1 MRALPFAAFS
11 LLLLPGMGCINLDL
25 ANGKENVFESEVDAN
40 GAGFRKKNIKFKQII
55 TLDPSVDEQV
65 GGAFAV
71 DTINFEPLKIEF
83 AYLLEEMNR
92 LEDLVSLFVEG
103 DGAVATDPRGLE
115 DNFNV
120 FQVGDFRDKPFVV
133 EMFVTYTRKEIIL
146 EERRFFPGRFKK
158 NRIRTVETKPAFCN
172 FLDPKDV
179 NAVGCFTF
187 AAGALGVNIGQ
198 VAGVGKDIN
207 GDGVLLNVDNDFDGF
222 ANAEEGDDVEI
233 ETTSSATFKD
243 LIVVDNVIYLTLL
256 EEFLEVNNGGPLNG
270 DQIEEI
276 ADQAI
281 MVRLARDEVG
291 TLTIFNNNLG
301 RDFR

>member
-25 ANGKENVFESEVDAN
+25 ANGKANVFEAEVDAN

-71 DTINFEPLKIEF
+71 DQINFEPLKIEF

-92 LEDLVSLFVEG
+92 LEEAVSLFVDG
-103 DGAVATDPRGLE
+103 DGAVITDPRGLE
-115 DNFNV
+115 ENFNV
-120 FQVGDFRDKPFVV
+120 FEVSDFRDKPFVM

-146 EERRFFPGRFKK
+146 EERKLFPGKFKK

-179 NAVGCFTF
+179 NAVGCLTF
-187 AAGALGVNIGQ
+187 AASPLGVNIGQ
-198 VAGVGKDIN
+198 IAGVGKDFD
-207 GDGVLLNVDNDFDGF
+207 GDNVLLNVDNNNNGF
-222 ANAEEGDDVEI
+222 ADAGDDIEI

-256 EEFLEVNNGGPLNG
+256 EEFLELNNGGPLNG
-270 DQIEEI
+270 DQIGEI

-281 MVRLARDEVG
+281 MVRLARDEAG
-291 TLTIFNNNLG
+291 TLTLFNNNLG